1 MKDDQAVEELPD
13 DFKVKN
19 SGGRENPKKSRQRDK
34 GTSDTRLGELHTYVE
49 QERRVCHNPKGCW
62 L

>member
-19 SGGRENPKKSRQRDK
+19 SGGRESVLN
-34 GTSDTRLGELHTYVE
+34 LALHF
-49 QERRVCHNPKGCW
+49 G
-62 L
+62 